1 MYKLLIVLCPAR
13 KSFTYKD
20 CTCEVCDIYT
30 EMYFKNSLLPKENL
44 FFSFIHVTVIQTRKT
59 TLADKQKLEEYEHL
73 TCILK

>member
-30 EMYFKNSLLPKENL
+30 EMYFNNSLLQKKIS
-44 FFSFIHVTVIQTRKT
+44 FFLHTYVTVIQTRET
-59 TLADKQKLEEYEHL
+59 TLADKRKLEEYELL
-73 TCILK
+73 TYVF